1 MEGEGHEADE
11 IAEGWGLGGHG
22 GHSAWGTKYKEK
34 GYTMSEWK
42 ILVGIDTQ
50 EIFYVGEMEMFNSNV
65 EDSGDR
71 NDALTLQISLG
82 KVQATKL
89 AS

>member
-42 ILVGIDTQ
+42 I
-50 EIFYVGEMEMFNSNV
+50 
-65 EDSGDR
+65 
-71 NDALTLQISLG
+71 
-82 KVQATKL
+82 
-89 AS
+89 